1 MIDTIYESIVESIGD
16 NEVVIY
22 WMYWLDID
30 ILIYWYTFIYG
41 EWMLVMDIFDIDYI
55 YICIPVSISTIS
67 YVDCLIYIYKL

>member
-55 YICIPVSISTIS
+55 YMYTCIYIYNIIRWLSN
-67 YVDCLIYIYKL
+67 IYIYKL

>member
-55 YICIPVSISTIS
+55 YMYNCIYIYNIIRWLSN
-67 YVDCLIYIYKL
+67 IYIYKL